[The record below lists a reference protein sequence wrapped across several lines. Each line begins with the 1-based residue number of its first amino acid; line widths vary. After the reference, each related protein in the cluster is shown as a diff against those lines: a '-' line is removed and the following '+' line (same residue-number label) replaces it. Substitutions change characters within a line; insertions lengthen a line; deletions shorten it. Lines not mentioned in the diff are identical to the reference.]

1 MNRKSWNRGLLV
13 IDRKDLI
20 QKVTINKISGQ

>member
-1 MNRKSWNRGLLV
+1 MNRKNWNRGLLV
-13 IDRKDLI
+13 IDKKDLI